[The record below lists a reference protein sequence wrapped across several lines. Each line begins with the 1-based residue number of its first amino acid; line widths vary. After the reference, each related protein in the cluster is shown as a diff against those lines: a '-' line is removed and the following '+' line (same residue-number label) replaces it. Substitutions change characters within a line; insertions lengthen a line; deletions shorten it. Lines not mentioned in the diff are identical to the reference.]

1 MNKEIITTQFN
12 YDQKIKDICGI
23 LRSSGL
29 GGALEYIPELTWIL
43 FLKFYDDFE
52 YLKSEKNKA
61 LGKKS
66 SDLLEYPYRWRD
78 WANKKGKKRIELEN
92 QSLGSIF
99 KFINDDL
106 IPKLKNLKDNKSSFE
121 KLILSQILINVE
133 KVNIDTEK
141 NFLDVID
148 KIDEINLSEIN
159 EKHIFPISQAYE
171 GLLLRLG
178 DKAKDGGQYF
188 TPREVI
194 RFIVKVINP
203 KLGET
208 MLDPSCGTGGFLVET
223 MKHLKSKNKKMDVDE
238 LDFLSSKTCYGKEKT
253 KLIYPILL
261 ANLMLHSFKNINV
274 WYGNSLT
281 KDEYYGGLYKN
292 APENFDIILTN
303 PPFGGKENDEV
314 SANFPYK
321 TKKTQFLF
329 LQDYIDLLKD
339 KGRAGSVV
347 DEGILFRTDEKAFI
361 QIKRKL
367 LEECNLYCIISLP
380 PGVFKV
386 AGGNV
391 KTNII
396 FFKKGEETKKI
407 YYYDLSTLKVTKK
420 KPMTLNH
427 FDDFFVKYKDKK
439 ISKNSWFVDFKERK
453 KKINSEI
460 KFIEDQLLNKKLD
473 KIEKN
478 DLSNRINYLENKIY
492 DLSAQ
497 NPNDKPNIINKTS
510 SEIIND
516 IEKNLDEFKNII
528 QKFKN
533 N

>member
-1 MNKEIITTQFN
+1 M
-12 YDQKIKDICGI
+12 
-23 LRSSGL
+23 
-29 GGALEYIPELTWIL
+29 
-43 FLKFYDDFE
+43 
-52 YLKSEKNKA
+52 
-61 LGKKS
+61 
-66 SDLLEYPYRWRD
+66 
-78 WANKKGKKRIELEN
+78 
-92 QSLGSIF
+92 
-99 KFINDDL
+99 
-106 IPKLKNLKDNKSSFE
+106 
-121 KLILSQILINVE
+121 
-133 KVNIDTEK
+133 
-141 NFLDVID
+141 
-148 KIDEINLSEIN
+148 
-159 EKHIFPISQAYE
+159 
-171 GLLLRLG
+171 
-178 DKAKDGGQYF
+178 
-188 TPREVI
+188 
-194 RFIVKVINP
+194 
-203 KLGET
+203 
-208 MLDPSCGTGGFLVET
+208 
-223 MKHLKSKNKKMDVDE
+223 
-238 LDFLSSKTCYGKEKT
+238 
-253 KLIYPILL
+253 
-261 ANLMLHSFKNINV
+261 
-274 WYGNSLT
+274 
-281 KDEYYGGLYKN
+281 
-292 APENFDIILTN
+292 
-303 PPFGGKENDEV
+303 
-314 SANFPYK
+314 
-321 TKKTQFLF
+321 
-329 LQDYIDLLKD
+329 QDYIDLLKD

-516 IEKNLDEFKNII
+516 IEKNLDEFKSII